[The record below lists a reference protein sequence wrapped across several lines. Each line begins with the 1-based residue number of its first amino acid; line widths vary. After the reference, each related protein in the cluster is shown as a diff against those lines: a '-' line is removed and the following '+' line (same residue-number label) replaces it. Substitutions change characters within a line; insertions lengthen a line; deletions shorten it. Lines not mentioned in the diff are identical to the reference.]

1 MSMSSQLITAM
12 TPSIEAKKRLS
23 SLLREI
29 RAQQGWSQRELGR
42 QLKVSQNAIR
52 DWEGHRTFPRYE
64 HLCEIAKL
72 GGYSSPHNL
81 CDYLTEEKKLQ
92 PRSIDLI
99 LKDISALNPEQLKK
113 VVNYAVNRLAM
124 AAEKSSVT

>member
-1 MSMSSQLITAM
+1 MSTSSLLITAM
-12 TPSIEAKKRLS
+12 TPSIEAKERLS

-29 RAQQGWSQRELGR
+29 RTQQGWSQRELGR

-52 DWEGHRTFPRYE
+52 DWERHQTFPRYE
-64 HLCEIAKL
+64 NLCEIAKL
-72 GGYSSPHNL
+72 GGYNSVNDL
-81 CDYLTEEKKLQ
+81 YDYLYDQKELQ

-99 LKDISALNPEQLKK
+99 FNDLSALNPEQLTK

-124 AAEKSSVT
+124 AAEK